1 MTAIG
6 ERPLRGI
13 EGFRGTWSMA
23 SATGPESSQVR
34 ALGRTR
40 TTWVTPAQA
49 DPDRVVTVF
58 GIVALRQLGS

>member
-1 MTAIG
+1 MV
-6 ERPLRGI
+6 
-13 EGFRGTWSMA
+13 

-58 GIVALRQLGS
+58 GIVALRQRGS